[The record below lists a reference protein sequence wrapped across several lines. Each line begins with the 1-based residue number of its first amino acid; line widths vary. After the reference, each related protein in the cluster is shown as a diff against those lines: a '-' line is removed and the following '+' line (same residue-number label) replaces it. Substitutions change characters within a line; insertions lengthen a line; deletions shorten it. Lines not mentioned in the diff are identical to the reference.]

1 MSKNII
7 AQRAA
12 LELIDGQV
20 VNLGF
25 GTPTLVAN
33 YIPNGVNI
41 ILQTENGALNF
52 GPTPVLGKQD
62 SDVANAAAQPVTLL
76 TGASIFELC
85 TSFAIIRGGHV
96 DVTILGALEVDQEGS
111 IANWAR
117 PLAPGKFTPG
127 PGGAMDLCGG
137 VPKII
142 ATLLHVDKKG
152 ESKVLKKCTLPL
164 TGYRCLDVIV
174 TDKAVFNVTDTG
186 LVLREIIPGLTIDD
200 IKGITEADFTVAPDL
215 CEYRTS

>member
-12 LELIDGQV
+12 LELCDGQA

-25 GTPTLVAN
+25 GIPTFVAN
-33 YIPNGVNI
+33 YIPKDINI
-41 ILQTENGALNF
+41 FLQTENGALNF
-52 GPTPVLGKQD
+52 GGTPELGKQD
-62 SDVANAAAQPVTLL
+62 CDVANAASQPVTLL
-76 TGASIFELC
+76 PGASIFELC
-85 TSFAIIRGGHV
+85 ASFGMIRGRHI

-137 VPKII
+137 VKKVI

-152 ESKVLKKCTLPL
+152 QSKVLKKCSLPL
-164 TGYRCLDVIV
+164 TGYRLVDVIV
-174 TDKAVFNVTDTG
+174 TDKAVFYVNKEG
-186 LVLREIIPGLTIDD
+186 IVLKEIIPGMTVDD
-200 IKGITEADFTVAPDL
+200 IKAITDADFTVAPDL
-215 CEYRTS
+215 CEYRLS